1 MCHRCSSK
9 AQWIID
15 KRWRTHSSDHDNDDV
30 MDFQRFA
37 KYSNDVDVD
46 DDDDD
51 DFLNLLLGI
60 LSLSLKVKDSNLCF
74 DSPSELPN
82 ILGI

>member
-1 MCHRCSSK
+1 MMMM
-9 AQWIID
+9 
-15 KRWRTHSSDHDNDDV
+15 

-37 KYSNDVDVD
+37 KYSNDVDD

-51 DFLNLLLGI
+51 DFLNLPLGI
-60 LSLSLKVKDSNLCF
+60 LSLSFKVKDSNLCF